1 MYIRPCPR
9 TGVFFLALFICLFV
23 SGCATGSAK
32 APQQTTVVKLPKDGP
47 PTVAE
52 MAALSDLVLI
62 GRVTKSDARWYGKK
76 IMTVSDVEPV
86 RTLKGAS
93 PATTI
98 KVVTYGGTVGV
109 ITQEFTHSVS
119 LQEGETAMLFLHRT
133 DPDSK
138 LFNGHF
144 MPFDEF
150 GKIGLLRPEQRFS
163 RLKNNRRLNRFI
175 DDIETRVKQGGT
187 R

>member
-1 MYIRPCPR
+1 
-9 TGVFFLALFICLFV
+9 
-23 SGCATGSAK
+23 
-32 APQQTTVVKLPKDGP
+32 
-47 PTVAE
+47 
-52 MAALSDLVLI
+52 
-62 GRVTKSDARWYGKK
+62 
-76 IMTVSDVEPV
+76 MTVSDVEPV
-86 RTLKGAS
+86 RTIKGVP

-138 LFNGHF
+138 LFNGHL